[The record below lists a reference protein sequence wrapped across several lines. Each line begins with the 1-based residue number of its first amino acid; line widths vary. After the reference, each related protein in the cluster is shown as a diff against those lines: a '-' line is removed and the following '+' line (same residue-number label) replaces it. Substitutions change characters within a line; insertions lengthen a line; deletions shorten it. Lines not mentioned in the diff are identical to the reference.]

1 MDLTRLLRPRS
12 IAVVGASE
20 RDDSY
25 AGETL
30 LNLRGAGFAGP
41 VWGVNPKR
49 SSAHGFPCF
58 PSLSELPEP
67 PDAVVVGIPAAAVPE
82 VVDEAGSLGCGG
94 VIVYGAGF
102 GEVPMGAGHERR
114 LREAAERHS
123 LPVCGPNGNG
133 IVAVHSKAAMWGDT
147 LGPLEAGPVA
157 LVSQSGNVGV
167 NALAT
172 RRGLRWHTVVS
183 CGNSVAVDPAAW
195 VAELARDESVR
206 SIALYLEADGDGA
219 LLCDALAE
227 CRDHGVGVT
236 VLKVGESPAGAA
248 AAAAHTG
255 AVAGDQRVF
264 RALVEEAGGAW
275 AEDVHDLLEL
285 AKALAV
291 PKQGGRAG
299 GSRAGSALGDT
310 GSAPGRPR
318 GADSVA
324 APGLAVLT
332 CSGGDSA
339 LAADECARMG
349 LSLPRLSDG
358 TAARLRELLPD
369 AATVGN
375 PLDYTALIWG
385 DVERLR
391 DIVVT
396 VGEDPAIDRVL
407 VFYDQ
412 AGDVAA
418 DDSGRAASWAAVRDG
433 IRLGAQA
440 SGVPVMVSSTLPELL
455 NEEAA
460 LTFLDAGV
468 PAVAGLRTGLCCA
481 AALEAPPADPAR
493 LREIASAARAAA
505 AAPSSATAGASS
517 AAATPAPAPALPNG
531 RRWLSEHEAKELV
544 RSAGVPVVEGRL
556 VADEEDA
563 VVALSELG
571 GHVAVKL
578 SAPSLQHKADLGALV
593 LGVATEEGVREA
605 HRRLTALAIDGAE
618 VLVERMAG
626 PGAELIVAARA
637 DAVVPALVVGAGGI
651 WTEALGDAAVV
662 PLPAAPERV
671 EAAIRGLRAAALF
684 SGGRGRPALDVPA
697 AARLAAA
704 AGDLLLAHG
713 LELIELNPVLVHE
726 QGALAVDAVAAA
738 PEAPAPTPG
747 ASAPEAS
754 GPTPDVAAP

>member
-94 VIVYGAGF
+94 VVVYGAGF

-172 RRGLRWHTVVS
+172 KRGLRWHTVVS

-195 VAELARDESVR
+195 VAELARDKGVR

-227 CRDHGVGVT
+227 CLEHGVGIA

-291 PKQGGRAG
+291 PAQTLPK
-299 GSRAGSALGDT
+299 GSDPLE
-310 GSAPGRPR
+310 
-318 GADSVA
+318 
-324 APGLAVLT
+324 GLAVLT

-349 LSLPRLSDG
+349 LSLPPLSDE

-407 VFYDQ
+407 VLYDQ
-412 AGDVAA
+412 AADVAA
-418 DDSGRAASWAAVRDG
+418 EDSGRAASWAAVREG
-433 IRLGAQA
+433 IRLGAQE
-440 SGVPVMVSSTLPELL
+440 SRVPVMVSSTLPELL
-455 NEEAA
+455 NEDAA

-468 PAVAGLRTGLCCA
+468 PAVAGLRTGLRCA
-481 AALEAPPADPAR
+481 AALGAAPADPAR
-493 LREIASAARAAA
+493 LREVAAA
-505 AAPSSATAGASS
+505 ARI
-517 AAATPAPAPALPNG
+517 TPLDSMNG

-593 LGVATEEGVREA
+593 LGVATEAGVREA

-618 VLVERMAG
+618 VLVERMAA

-662 PLPAAPERV
+662 PLPASAERV

-684 SGGRGRPALDVPA
+684 GGGRGRPALDVPA

-704 AGDLLLAHG
+704 AGALLLDHG

-726 QGALAVDAVAAA
+726 RGALAVDAVAVA
-738 PEAPAPTPG
+738 PEAPAAPPG
-747 ASAPEAS
+747 A
-754 GPTPDVAAP
+754 AAP